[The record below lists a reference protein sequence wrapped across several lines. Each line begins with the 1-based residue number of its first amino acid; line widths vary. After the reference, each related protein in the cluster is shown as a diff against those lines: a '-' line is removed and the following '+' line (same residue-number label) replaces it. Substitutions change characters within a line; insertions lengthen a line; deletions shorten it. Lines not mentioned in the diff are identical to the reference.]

1 MRLHACAQPDAY
13 PNGSPK
19 GATAILELHLL
30 ALKQTTLLILAI
42 LSVIVLCDAR
52 VAAQEQFKVVSV
64 NLRSSTPVGTK
75 FDYTYSVQIRN
86 EGSEARGVTATVTSS
101 SPDSVIVGHGDL
113 AFGDIPAGEVI
124 SSSNTFTLR
133 RKRSVPFDPAALSF
147 VFQVGAPNM
156 APVADAGSNQVAR
169 PGQTV
174 QLDGSRS
181 HDPDGTIAA
190 YSWSYVGSIPAG
202 LAASLS
208 DPSAVKP
215 SVFIA
220 EAGTYVFQ
228 LFVTDD
234 AGATS
239 APAQV
244 RIRTGPVA
252 SAGPAR
258 TVKVGQIVQLDGS
271 KSFDPEGLPLT
282 FHWTFLPPPGS
293 KARLSD
299 PTAAKPTV
307 VVDVAGTYYIQLTVT
322 NGAVSSEPNG
332 VEITATT
339 GLLMCGDLVS
349 GSIGA
354 GQIVPYTFKATAVNE
369 ILTVTLVDTGGFA
382 SGAAVVSLFAPSG
395 QLLTSFGANNQAQV
409 TLPAAGTYAIKV
421 MGSSSTATGQ
431 YNLGLDCRNPT
442 APVKAVLGC
451 GALEPGSLTAKGQV
465 DQYTFQGTAANEIL
479 TVTLVDTGGFAS
491 GGVAVVSL
499 FAPSGQLLTSFGANS
514 QRQVPLP
521 AAGTYVLQVVGSGF
535 TALGQYNLG
544 LDCRNP
550 TAPVKAVLGCG
561 ALEPGSLIALGQV
574 DQYTFPA
581 QANQILTLTLVDT
594 GGFASGGVAVVSLFA
609 PSGQLLTSFGANN
622 HVQVPLP
629 AAGTYV
635 LQVVGSGFTALGQYS
650 VNWQFNPGC
659 PVCTLSPTR
668 LTFATQLVGTA
679 STAKTV
685 TATNTGKATMTFT
698 GISLTGTNRTG
709 FQQTHTCGATLAVG
723 AKCTISVSFKPT
735 ASGTRI
741 AGLSIADNAAPPNP
755 QTVVLSGTGTVV
767 ELVPTSLS
775 FGDQSVGTTS
785 VAETVTMTNVGT
797 TMLTISGISVTGI
810 NAGDFSQTH
819 TCGGTLGA
827 GASCSISVKFHPSAT
842 GARSAA
848 ISISDNGGSSPQ
860 KVPLSG
866 TGT

>member
-1 MRLHACAQPDAY
+1 
-13 PNGSPK
+13 
-19 GATAILELHLL
+19 
-30 ALKQTTLLILAI
+30 
-42 LSVIVLCDAR
+42 
-52 VAAQEQFKVVSV
+52 
-64 NLRSSTPVGTK
+64 
-75 FDYTYSVQIRN
+75 
-86 EGSEARGVTATVTSS
+86 
-101 SPDSVIVGHGDL
+101 
-113 AFGDIPAGEVI
+113 
-124 SSSNTFTLR
+124 
-133 RKRSVPFDPAALSF
+133 
-147 VFQVGAPNM
+147 
-156 APVADAGSNQVAR
+156 
-169 PGQTV
+169 
-174 QLDGSRS
+174 
-181 HDPDGTIAA
+181 
-190 YSWSYVGSIPAG
+190 
-202 LAASLS
+202 
-208 DPSAVKP
+208 
-215 SVFIA
+215 
-220 EAGTYVFQ
+220 
-228 LFVTDD
+228 
-234 AGATS
+234 
-239 APAQV
+239 
-244 RIRTGPVA
+244 
-252 SAGPAR
+252 
-258 TVKVGQIVQLDGS
+258 
-271 KSFDPEGLPLT
+271 
-282 FHWTFLPPPGS
+282 
-293 KARLSD
+293 
-299 PTAAKPTV
+299 
-307 VVDVAGTYYIQLTVT
+307 
-322 NGAVSSEPNG
+322 
-332 VEITATT
+332 
-339 GLLMCGDLVS
+339 MCGDLVS

-561 ALEPGSLIALGQV
+561 ALEPGSLIALGQVDQYTFQATTANEILTVTLVDTGGFASGGVAVVSLFAPSGQLLTSFGANNQAQVPLPAAGTYVLQVVGSGFTALGQYNLGLDCRNPTAPVKAVLGCGALEPGSLTVLGQV

-810 NAGDFSQTH
+810 NAGDFSKTH